1 MAQKEDPNTKVVASN
16 RKAFHDYSI
25 EEKIEAGLIL
35 KGTEVKSLREG
46 RVNLREAY
54 ATVAQGKAVLHNCHI
69 GEYSHGNIM
78 NHEPLRTR
86 GLLLH
91 KKQIQKLTGQ
101 VQQKGLTIV
110 PLRIYFNLRGTAKIE
125 LGLARG
131 KKYYDRRE
139 SVKKRE
145 AGREMERAMKS
156 RQQK

>member
-16 RKAFHDYSI
+16 RKAFHNYSI

>member
-1 MAQKEDPNTKVVASN
+1 MAQNEDPNTKVIASN
-16 RKAFHDYSI
+16 RKAFHNYSI

>member
-1 MAQKEDPNTKVVASN
+1 MVHKEDPNTKIVASN
-16 RKAFHDYSI
+16 RKAFYNYSI

-46 RVNLREAY
+46 RVSLREAY
-54 ATVAQGKAVLHNCHI
+54 ATVVQGKAILHNCHI

-78 NHEPLRTR
+78 NREPLRTR
-86 GLLLH
+86 SLLLH
-91 KKQIQKLTGQ
+91 KKQVQTLTGK
-101 VQQKGLTIV
+101 VQLKGLTIV
-110 PLRIYFNLRGTAKIE
+110 PLRIYFNPRGIAKIE

-145 AGREMERAMKS
+145 AGREMERAMKY

>member
-16 RKAFHDYSI
+16 RKAFHNYSI

-86 GLLLH
+86 SLLLH

-139 SVKKRE
+139 SAKKRE
-145 AGREMERAMKS
+145 AGREMERAMKA

>member
-78 NHEPLRTR
+78 NHEPLRAR

-91 KKQIQKLTGQ
+91 KKQIEKLTGK

-110 PLRIYFNLRGTAKIE
+110 PLRIYFNQRGIAKVE

-131 KKYYDRRE
+131 KKHYDRRE
-139 SVKKRE
+139 TVKKRE
-145 AGREMERAMKS
+145 AGREMERAMKT
-156 RQQK
+156 RQQR